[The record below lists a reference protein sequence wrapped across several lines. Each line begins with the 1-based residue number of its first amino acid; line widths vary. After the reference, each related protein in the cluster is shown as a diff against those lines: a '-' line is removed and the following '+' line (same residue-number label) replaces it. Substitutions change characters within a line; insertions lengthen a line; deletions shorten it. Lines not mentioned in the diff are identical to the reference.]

1 MPILIGY
8 RSNWDW
14 KFNNKDMDKQQE
26 PFEFD
31 DNEAIQF
38 IIKNLS
44 SETQAKITD
53 DDVQYVLDLI
63 CEYYDENH
71 LMDEDSSDEASIAE
85 DDMHNFIWNIVKK
98 EKIAQFTEDE
108 LQEILDGEFEYGKRI
123 GIYTEG

>member
-1 MPILIGY
+1 M
-8 RSNWDW
+8 S
-14 KFNNKDMDKQQE
+14 KQQE

-31 DNEAIQF
+31 DSEAIKF
-38 IIKNLS
+38 IINELS
-44 SETQAKITD
+44 PELRTKITD

-63 CEYYDENH
+63 CEYLDENH
-71 LMDEDSSDEASIAE
+71 LMDESASDAAIAE

-98 EKIAQFTEDE
+98 EKILQVSEDE